1 MLTRRLACI
10 RRIVPFLV
18 ALIVPLFP
26 SHAAQFTADLT
37 ITTPRENF
45 VYDLKVKDNL
55 IRLEKTQGPM
65 TVPPFPTIYNR
76 LTGVTWGLNPP
87 LRQYVEETDPV
98 KTMLMNPVV
107 GWEYMRKDMTG
118 TPAGTE
124 TVEGYPC
131 EIMEYRAAGNDRV
144 ASRVWVSPDLTFTV
158 KEVSY
163 ALNGNATMALRNIKE
178 GPVDEALFKIPS
190 GYTKAGP
197 AADSSDRKSQK
208 PVKAKKPLSTSVL
221 IKPTSAH
228 AIGLEPDRTI
238 TITAIGDDAGGAP
251 STADMKVLA
260 KDKSTIISEKVSLK
274 NGETKTWE
282 VPAEKL
288 PYDLYLNGGKGQV
301 RFTVEQRSDAPAGET
316 KVLPVKVNEKSKAA
330 PPSAAA
336 SGNIIFILDAS
347 GSMWGQVEGTA
358 KIAIAKEVL
367 TGLIRDLPDDAVVG
381 LVAYGHRRKGDCD
394 DVEELV
400 ALGPLDKEK
409 MVGRIQE
416 LSPKGK
422 TPISRS
428 VRLTAKRI
436 KHLEDE
442 TTIILVSD
450 GKETCDPDPCGL
462 VKELKAAGIKF
473 VMHVIGFDVTEE
485 EREQLECM
493 AEAGGGKY
501 YTAGNAGEFLAA
513 AREVVETP
521 TFTGGYLKV
530 TALKEGSP
538 FDAYADVIRQSDN
551 KGMGGQNTW
560 YRQKPAEYKLVPDTY
575 VLKVTDRSLTPFQ
588 TQEIRDIEIV
598 SGQTVEKTVTFG
610 GAGILRITA
619 VKEGQPFDAYAD
631 VIRQSDNKGM
641 GGQNTWY
648 RQKPAEY
655 KLVPDTYV
663 LKVTDRSLT
672 PFQTQEI
679 RDIEIVSGQTVEKT
693 VDFIVGGVLR
703 ITATRNGQPFDAYAD
718 VIRQSDNKGMGGQN
732 TWYQKKPAEYKLVPG
747 TYALKVTD
755 RSVTPFQHQEI
766 RDIEIVSGQTVE
778 KTVDFIAGGVLRITA
793 TRNGQ
798 PFEAQAS
805 VYRQDDNTSI
815 GGKNTW
821 YQKKPA
827 EYNLVPGVY
836 YLKVHDRKTK
846 EEKEVR
852 DVEIMPGQSVEKT
865 LAF

>member
-1 MLTRRLACI
+1 MLTRRLTCV
-10 RRIVPFLV
+10 RRIVPLIV
-18 ALIVPLFP
+18 ALFVPLL
-26 SHAAQFTADLT
+26 SAHAAQFAADLT
-37 ITTPRENF
+37 ITSPQEDF

-98 KTMLMNPVV
+98 KTTMMNPVV

-131 EIMEYRAAGNDRV
+131 EIMEYRVKGNDRV
-144 ASRVWVSPDLTFTV
+144 ASRVWVSQDLAFTV
-158 KEVSY
+158 KEITY
-163 ALNGNATMALRNIKE
+163 ALNGNTAMALRNIKE
-178 GPVDEALFKIPS
+178 GPVDEALFKIPP
-190 GYTKAGP
+190 GYANAGSVTGSP
-197 AADSSDRKSQK
+197 DSKYQKS
-208 PVKAKKPLSTSVL
+208 VKAKKPLSTTVL

-251 STADMKVLA
+251 STVDMKVLA
-260 KDKSTIISEKVSLK
+260 KDKSTIISEKVALK

-288 PYDLYLNGGKGQV
+288 PYDLYLNGGKGQI
-301 RFTVEQRSDAPAGET
+301 RFTVDQRTGVPTGG
-316 KVLPVKVNEKSKAA
+316 SKAA
-330 PPSAAA
+330 PEAVAAKSRAAGPSKTA

-347 GSMWGQVEGTA
+347 GSMWSQVEGTA

-367 TGLIRDLPDDAVVG
+367 TGLVRDLPDDAVVG

-409 MVGRIQE
+409 IVGRIQD

-428 VRLTAKRI
+428 VRLTAERI
-436 KHLEDE
+436 KDLEDE

-473 VMHVIGFDVTEE
+473 IMHVIGFDVTEA

-493 AEAGGGKY
+493 ARAGGGEY

-513 AREVVETP
+513 AREVVEAP
-521 TFTGGYLKV
+521 AFTGGYLKV
-530 TALKEGSP
+530 TAL
-538 FDAYADVIRQSDN
+538 
-551 KGMGGQNTW
+551 
-560 YRQKPAEYKLVPDTY
+560 
-575 VLKVTDRSLTPFQ
+575 
-588 TQEIRDIEIV
+588 
-598 SGQTVEKTVTFG
+598 
-610 GAGILRITA
+610 
-619 VKEGQPFDAYAD
+619 KEGQPFDAYAD

-641 GGQNTWY
+641 GG
-648 RQKPAEY
+648 R
-655 KLVPDTYV
+655 
-663 LKVTDRSLT
+663 
-672 PFQTQEI
+672 
-679 RDIEIVSGQTVEKT
+679 
-693 VDFIVGGVLR
+693 
-703 ITATRNGQPFDAYAD
+703 
-718 VIRQSDNKGMGGQN
+718 N

-755 RSVTPFQHQEI
+755 RSLTPFQTQEL

-778 KTVDFIAGGVLRITA
+778 KTVGFIAGGVLRITA

-827 EYNLVPGVY
+827 EYKLVPGVY
-836 YLKVHDRKTK
+836 YLKVTDRSVTPYKTQ
-846 EEKEVR
+846 ELR
-852 DVEIMPGQSVEKT
+852 DVELLSGQTVEKT
-865 LAF
+865 VAF